1 MKAEL
6 KEKIDALV
14 QNIPNL
20 RTQEGEAAGDRLL
33 AEAIALASSAEEK
46 KEAGAYLR
54 REMRLRH
61 KRDDVDVAGM
71 FGPLGDALSYAYIAQ
86 RYFGK
91 GQPWFSQRLN
101 RSTVNGK
108 PAAFTGKELTVLA
121 EALQDLSQRL
131 SDVSVKI
138 HQSI

>member
-1 MKAEL
+1 MNAEV

-20 RTQEGEAAGDRLL
+20 RTKEGEEACDRLL
-33 AEAIALASSAEEK
+33 AETIALAATPEEK

-61 KRDDVDVAGM
+61 KRGDVDVAGM
-71 FGPLGDALSYAYIAQ
+71 FGELGGAVSYAYIAQ

-108 PAAFTGKELTVLA
+108 PAAFTGKELAVLA
-121 EALQDLSQRL
+121 EALQDLSRQL
-131 SDVSVKI
+131 SEVSVKI